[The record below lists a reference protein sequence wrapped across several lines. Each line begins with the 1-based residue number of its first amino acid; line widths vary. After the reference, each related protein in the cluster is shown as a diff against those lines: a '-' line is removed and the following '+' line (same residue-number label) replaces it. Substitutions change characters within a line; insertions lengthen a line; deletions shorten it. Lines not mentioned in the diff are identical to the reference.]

1 MSCSLRLFR
10 AGLLGLFLL
19 GGLLPSATG
28 GDETMIK
35 VSAVAPGAGQNRHY
49 AGNRP
54 PLLASPLVKLPPGS
68 VRPEGWLRKQLQLM
82 AQGFSGNLAEI
93 SKYCKIEGSA
103 WVSRHGQGQNG
114 WEELPYWLKGFVDL
128 GYVLRDERI
137 IAGARRWLEGVLASQ
152 REDGYFGPRANWEE
166 KHDIWPNMVMLYALR
181 SFYEATGD
189 GRVLPFMSRYF
200 RWLTTVPL
208 ELYLPD
214 SWQKWRGGDNLDSIY
229 WLYNRT
235 GEPWLL
241 DLARV
246 NHERTADW
254 AGTIP
259 TWHGVN
265 ICQCFREPAQYYQQ
279 SRDPRYFKAT
289 ERNHDTV
296 WGLYGQVPGGLFG
309 ADENARPGY
318 TGPRQGAETCSIV
331 ELMHSCQILSRISGD
346 PLWAD
351 RCEEAAFNTLPAAM
365 TPDLKGLHYL
375 TAPNQIRLDRANKA
389 PLIENDGDMFSYNP
403 WQFRCCQHN
412 VAMGWP
418 YYCENLWQATP
429 ANGLAAMLYAPS
441 SVTAK
446 VGEGSEVTIRES
458 TEYPF
463 DGTVTL
469 AIGTARAVAF
479 PLLLRVPR
487 WSEGARL
494 FVNGKEQK
502 VSAAPASWIVVERNW
517 QNKDTLR
524 LELPMKIAVTVWE
537 KNRNAVS
544 VSYGPLTYALKIGER
559 WQHYGDSEKWPG
571 WEIFPTTPW
580 NFGLIVDL
588 KNPQRSFK
596 VVRPKQPLA
605 DQPFTPEAAPVFL
618 KAKGRAVSQWKQEK
632 NGMIGELPEGPVLS
646 REPVKDLILIP
657 MGCARLRVS
666 AFPRSAETG
675 EAKK

>member
-1 MSCSLRLFR
+1 M
-10 AGLLGLFLL
+10 
-19 GGLLPSATG
+19 
-28 GDETMIK
+28 
-35 VSAVAPGAGQNRHY
+35 
-49 AGNRP
+49 
-54 PLLASPLVKLPPGS
+54 
-68 VRPEGWLRKQLQLM
+68 
-82 AQGFSGNLAEI
+82 
-93 SKYCKIEGSA
+93 
-103 WVSRHGQGQNG
+103 
-114 WEELPYWLKGFVDL
+114 
-128 GYVLRDERI
+128 
-137 IAGARRWLEGVLASQ
+137 
-152 REDGYFGPRANWEE
+152 
-166 KHDIWPNMVMLYALR
+166 
-181 SFYEATGD
+181 
-189 GRVLPFMSRYF
+189 
-200 RWLTTVPL
+200 
-208 ELYLPD
+208 
-214 SWQKWRGGDNLDSIY
+214 
-229 WLYNRT
+229 
-235 GEPWLL
+235 
-241 DLARV
+241 
-246 NHERTADW
+246 
-254 AGTIP
+254 
-259 TWHGVN
+259 N